1 MNIFSNALEITNKGG
16 AVAGIELTK
25 ILGMVPTVVIVG
37 VLLLSCYY
45 LFFAFLLT
53 RRVKIMNT
61 NFKTPF
67 SSMFTLIAFLNLVAS
82 LAVTTITLLT
92 LIN

>member
-1 MNIFSNALEITNKGG
+1 MTSNISREGLLLIN
-16 AVAGIELTK
+16 
-25 ILGMVPTVVIVG
+25 ILGMAPTVMKIG
-37 VLLLSCYY
+37 VLLLSMYY

-67 SSMFTLIAFLNLVAS
+67 SGMFTLIVFLNLVAS
-82 LAVTTITLLT
+82 LAVTAITLLT
-92 LIN
+92 LIK

>member
-1 MNIFSNALEITNKGG
+1 MDIFSNSPGINKASYAASVEIGKLLGLAPT
-16 AVAGIELTK
+16 VTK
-25 ILGMVPTVVIVG
+25 II
-37 VLLLSCYY
+37 VLLISLFY

-67 SSMFTLIAFLNLVAS
+67 APEFSLVAFMNLAAS
-82 LAVTTITLLT
+82 LIVTTITLLT
-92 LIN
+92 LIK

>member
-1 MNIFSNALEITNKGG
+1 MDIFSNIQEVTKPNYTISI
-16 AVAGIELTK
+16 IEKFVGL
-25 ILGMVPTVVIVG
+25 VPTVTEIV
-37 VLLLSCYY
+37 VLLLALFY

-61 NFKTPF
+61 NFKTPLSTVF
-67 SSMFTLIAFLNLVAS
+67 SLLALVNLAAS
-82 LAVTTITLLT
+82 LIVTAVTLLI

>member
-1 MNIFSNALEITNKGG
+1 MNIFSNTLEITNKGG
-16 AVAGIELTK
+16 AAGIELTK

-67 SSMFTLIAFLNLVAS
+67 SMMFTLIAFLNFVAS